1 MQIGQLAARTGVL
14 VETIRYYERVGLI
27 ARAPRT
33 KSGYRLYQPEHLRR
47 LIFIRRCRALGFS
60 INEIRSL
67 INLSGHREQRCT
79 IVTSM
84 AEQHLAQV
92 GAKRADLD
100 RLDQALSALIASC
113 VGGRV
118 ANCKILEALSHSGH

>member
-14 VETIRYYERVGLI
+14 VDTIRYYEQVGLI

-47 LIFIRRCRALGFS
+47 LIFIRPCRALGFS

-67 INLSGHREQRCT
+67 INLSGYREQRCT

-84 AEQHLAQV
+84 AEQHLVQV

-118 ANCKILEALSHSGH
+118 ANCKFLEALSHSGH